1 MEPDKKS
8 RLPEDDDGRTI
19 ANMNVDGMPWYD
31 SRLEQ
36 GQEETPGGEHYQMT
50 REEQRMYTWAA
61 IKSGLL
67 VALVFAVVFGLFIA
81 FCDFVWFR

>member
-1 MEPDKKS
+1 MGSDKKN

-36 GQEETPGGEHYQMT
+36 GQEETPGGVHYQMT